1 MLYSEQHDGQAFSL
15 KKNKKQKEKL
25 PTVIQPL
32 QVNTD
37 TYGHATSTIHCD
49 HTLKR
54 KHTGKVSYIGFCC
67 TFYFKKNKKNNPNK
81 HLIIL
86 ERYVRHQ
93 SRMKCSFFVMLGY
106 DHMLY
111 YLLSLSDSY
120 MRMNTDS
127 KQITL
132 KYTVYLVIKINT
144 YPSKFTI
151 V

>member
-15 KKNKKQKEKL
+15 KKTKKQKEKL

-67 TFYFKKNKKNNPNK
+67 TFYLKKKKPK
-81 HLIIL
+81 
-86 ERYVRHQ
+86 Q
-93 SRMKCSFFVMLGY
+93 TS
-106 DHMLY
+106 D
-111 YLLSLSDSY
+111 YL
-120 MRMNTDS
+120 REICQTPVQNE
-127 KQITL
+127 
-132 KYTVYLVIKINT
+132 V
-144 YPSKFTI
+144 
-151 V
+151 

>member
-1 MLYSEQHDGQAFSL
+1 MLFSEQHDGQAD
-15 KKNKKQKEKL
+15 KNKKL

-37 TYGHATSTIHCD
+37 TDTYGHATSTIHCD
-49 HTLKR
+49 HILKR

-67 TFYFKKNKKNNPNK
+67 TFYFKKTKKK
-81 HLIIL
+81 QTIHLIIL
-86 ERYVRHQ
+86 ERDVRHQ
-93 SRMKCSFFVMLGY
+93 SRMKCSFFVMLSY

-120 MRMNTDS
+120 MRINTDS
-127 KQITL
+127 KLITL